1 MRNLAASSAALLI
14 AITSCWP
21 LEMDPSEREA
31 QDEVRAAV
39 LARRVA
45 DLERLESS
53 AFQPCLLGTSC
64 LALDPRPFE
73 VCLVAAERCP
83 RDAGFHRI
91 LPADGSEPS
100 SNNRLQRAVRDKV
113 PASITHRPAADPGR

>member
-1 MRNLAASSAALLI
+1 VRNLAASSAALLI
-14 AITSCWP
+14 AITGCWP
-21 LEMDPSEREA
+21 IEMDPSAQEA
-31 QDEVRAAV
+31 QDEVRAA

-73 VCLVAAERCP
+73 VCLVGAERCP
-83 RDAGFHRI
+83 RDARFHRI
-91 LPADGSEPS
+91 LAADGSEPPP
-100 SNNRLQRAVRDKV
+100 NNWLQRAVRDNL
-113 PASITHRPAADPGR
+113 PASNSKRPAAEPGR